1 MKNDLFSAIS
11 SEIKMQIPL
20 LVYLLTRELEHHKKG
35 SNKVSAVYFLNV
47 SLCQA
52 CLVAQ
57 CNIWFGEFRI

>member
-1 MKNDLFSAIS
+1 MFSVIS

-20 LVYLLTRELEHHKKG
+20 LLYLLTRELEHHKKA
-35 SNKVSAVYFLNV
+35 SNKFLAVYFLNV

-57 CNIWFGEFRI
+57 CNVWFGAFRI